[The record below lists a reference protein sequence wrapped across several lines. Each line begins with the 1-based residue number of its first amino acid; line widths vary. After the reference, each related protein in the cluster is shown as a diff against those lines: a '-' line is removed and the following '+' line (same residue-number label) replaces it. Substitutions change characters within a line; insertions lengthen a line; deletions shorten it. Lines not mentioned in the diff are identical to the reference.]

1 MINTDMRN
9 YDYYTYGTYDDYGQP
24 IISEQPEGKVK
35 MAINIVSQNV
45 QDHILY
51 ENSSYIGLT
60 HDANINSTYVIAYG
74 EDRLKVLY
82 VNPKGRYKQVF
93 MARID

>member
-1 MINTDMRN
+1 MITTEMQQ
-9 YDYYTYGTYDDYGQP
+9 YDYFTFGAYDEYGQP
-24 IISEQPEGKVK
+24 MVSKEPMGKIK
-35 MAINIVSQNV
+35 MAIYITSQNV

-74 EDRLKVLY
+74 EERLKVLY

>member
-1 MINTDMRN
+1 MITTEMQQH
-9 YDYYTYGTYDDYGQP
+9 DYFTFGAYDDYGQP
-24 IISEQPEGKVK
+24 MVSKDPKGKVK

-45 QDHILY
+45 QDNILY

-74 EDRLKVLY
+74 EERLKVLY

>member
-1 MINTDMRN
+1 MITTEMQQ
-9 YDYYTYGTYDDYGQP
+9 YDYFTFGTYDEYGQP
-24 IISEQPEGKVK
+24 MVSKEPMGKIK
-35 MAINIVSQNV
+35 MAIYITSQNV

-60 HDANINSTYVIAYG
+60 HDANINSTYVIVYG
-74 EDRLKVLY
+74 EERLKVLY